1 EGLSQLASNTRA
13 LQESVMRLRSMPL
26 STVFAR
32 LPRLVHDLSAQLGK
46 EAELVITGEST
57 ELDKTVLERLG
68 DPLIHLVRNCL
79 DHGLEKPAARVAAG
93 KPASGTLTIAA
104 RNRGSD
110 IFVEVS
116 DDGAGLDLDKIYARA
131 LDRGLVPQGGARP
144 SDEVLTNLIFQPGFS
159 TAEAVTD
166 VSGRGVGMD
175 VVLRNVRALGGDI
188 TISSERGHGTRFVLR
203 LPLTLAIIDGQLV
216 RVGARRFVVPLLS
229 IVESVQPEKK
239 LVHRVGD
246 APVYRLRD
254 ELVPMVDLA
263 PVLGVDGAGPQDEKL
278 IVVVESEDQH
288 VGLLVDELLGQ
299 QQVVVKSLERNYGS
313 VPGIAGATILGDGN
327 VSFILEV
334 SSLVSRLRA
343 DGRSPAQERGEA
355 WAA

>member
-1 EGLSQLASNTRA
+1 
-13 LQESVMRLRSMPL
+13 
-26 STVFAR
+26 
-32 LPRLVHDLSAQLGK
+32 
-46 EAELVITGEST
+46 
-57 ELDKTVLERLG
+57 
-68 DPLIHLVRNCL
+68 
-79 DHGLEKPAARVAAG
+79 
-93 KPASGTLTIAA
+93 
-104 RNRGSD
+104 
-110 IFVEVS
+110 
-116 DDGAGLDLDKIYARA
+116 
-131 LDRGLVPQGGARP
+131 
-144 SDEVLTNLIFQPGFS
+144 
-159 TAEAVTD
+159 
-166 VSGRGVGMD
+166 
-175 VVLRNVRALGGDI
+175 
-188 TISSERGHGTRFVLR
+188 
-203 LPLTLAIIDGQLV
+203 
-216 RVGARRFVVPLLS
+216 
-229 IVESVQPEKK
+229 
-239 LVHRVGD
+239 
-246 APVYRLRD
+246 PVYRLRD